1 MKDFADKLLFWYKK
15 NARDLPWRKT
25 RDPYKIWISEV
36 MLQQTTVNAVIPY
49 YKRWIKIFPT
59 VQSVAA
65 ASEEKVLKAWQGLGY
80 YQRARNLQKS
90 AKIISSDYKGR
101 MPGDPA
107 FLRKLPGFGPYT
119 TGAVLSIAFDK
130 KYPII
135 DANVRRVIM
144 RQLAARGF
152 ADPAQD
158 EKIYDFL
165 RNVMPDKK
173 IRFFNQALMELGA
186 LICRAQEPLCEPC
199 PVYSSCRAFQKRLQ
213 DVIPEPRKAVIEKIE
228 AAAAVIERQGRCLI
242 RKRPDKGLLAGMWEF
257 PSLEVQKGE
266 LPKKA
271 FERLSICEFGGGL
284 ALAGPPIVVN
294 HSYTRFQ
301 IKLYAWRCRLETRVN
316 LTETDKWV
324 PFSHFGRYPMPSG
337 CVKVLDKL
345 KAMHSG
351 SQECV

>member
-15 NARDLPWRKT
+15 NTRDLPWRKT

-59 VQSVAA
+59 IQSVAV
-65 ASEEKVLKAWQGLGY
+65 ASKEKVLKAWQGLGY
-80 YQRARNLQKS
+80 YQRVRNLQKS
-90 AKIISSDYKGR
+90 AKIISGDYKGR
-101 MPGDPA
+101 MPDNPD
-107 FLRKLPGFGPYT
+107 LLKKLPGFGPYT

-158 EKIYDFL
+158 KKIYDFL
-165 RNVMPDKK
+165 RNVMPDKE

-186 LICRAQEPLCEPC
+186 LICRVPRPLCGQC
-199 PVYSSCRAFQKRLQ
+199 PVHAGCRAFQERLQ

-228 AAAAVIERQGRCLI
+228 AVAAVIERHGRYLI

-257 PSLEVQKGE
+257 PSVEVQKGE

-271 FERLSICEFGGGL
+271 FERLSIGEFDGRL
-284 ALAGPPIVVN
+284 APAGVPIVVN

-301 IKLYAWRCRLETRVN
+301 IKLYVWRCRLGISLSLKETY
-316 LTETDKWV
+316 KWI
-324 PFSHFGRYPMPSG
+324 PFSHFKRYPMPSG
-337 CVKVLDKL
+337 CAKALDKL
-345 KAMHSG
+345 KNHS
-351 SQECV
+351 